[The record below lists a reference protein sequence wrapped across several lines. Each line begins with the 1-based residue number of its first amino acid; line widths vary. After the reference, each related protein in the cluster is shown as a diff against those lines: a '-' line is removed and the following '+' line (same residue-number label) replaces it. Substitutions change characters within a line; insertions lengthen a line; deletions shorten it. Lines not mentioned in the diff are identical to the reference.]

1 MRNLLAPALSASA
14 ILFTGCASTAWRQYG
29 YDSKHFSKQPNES
42 ALTPA
47 AVGTLHVN
55 FDFVIPAGAAGGG
68 STHSFSASPSV
79 YNDVA
84 YVGGLNGIFYAIWGT
99 GASKGAIKWQYPPAT
114 AGGPDACGVTTQPL
128 LIAPPTN
135 PGSNPSGPGIAS
147 SAAIVTDVP
156 GHANAVIFGAPDP
169 TSNGGDGRVWALDA
183 ETGQCIWKSAVIAPI
198 SGTAKIGYSSPA
210 IAHGRA
216 YIGVS
221 ARVPDAPITV
231 GHLFAV
237 NLTDGTL
244 DPAFKSSGSTAG
256 FAATDGLAGGGI
268 WSSPAITP
276 SGNVVVTT
284 GNSCHDSNPGCM
296 VEPVVNYSLSLLKI
310 DYSNANVLWQV
321 QPVPF
326 NIDEDPDWAAPPTV
340 GQVSCGSLAISV
352 QKDGYVYAAD
362 IKTGGPF
369 SNPACS
375 SAGHSLECPRWTF
388 PHIATLPFTGGV
400 HNDTPRFLRMAALD
414 GDRLYIV
421 AGGPAV
427 SESVPGHPAS
437 PATNRLYSLN
447 VCAADADRVRWILDV
462 PGGGGCCGA
471 VGAPSTANGVIYI
484 THESGHLFAYADTTV
499 LPPAT
504 FVCSYPGLP
513 SGLSCSGANFQNI
526 GVPTQLKDVP
536 ITGSV
541 PGVPAIS
548 NGQVYVATTA
558 GHVIGMVP

>member
-1 MRNLLAPALSASA
+1 MRDLLARLPALSLVLSV
-14 ILFTGCASTAWRQYG
+14 GCASTAWRQYG
-29 YDSKHFSKQPNES
+29 YDSGHFSRQPNES
-42 ALTPA
+42 TLTAA
-47 AVGTLHVN
+47 AVSTLHVN
-55 FDFVIPAGAAGGG
+55 FDFVIPSGAAGGG
-68 STHSFSASPSV
+68 SIHSFTASPSV

-84 YVGGLNGIFYAIWGT
+84 YVGGLNGVFYAIWGA
-99 GASKGAIKWQYPPAT
+99 GASKGMPKWQYPPAT
-114 AGGPDACGVTTQPL
+114 ALGPDACGVTTQAL
-128 LIAPPTN
+128 LIQPE
-135 PGSNPSGPGIAS
+135 GDSGNPSGPGIAS

-156 GHANAVIFGAPDP
+156 GHPNSVIFGAPDP
-169 TSNGGDGRVWALDA
+169 TSDGGDGRVWALDA
-183 ETGQCIWKSAVIAPI
+183 DTGQCVWKSPVIAPR

-221 ARVPDAPITV
+221 ARYPDDPITI

-237 NLTDGTL
+237 NLIDGTL
-244 DPAFKSSGSTAG
+244 DPAFHSIGSPAG
-256 FAATDGLAGGGI
+256 FAVTNGSAGGGI

-284 GNSCHDSNPGCM
+284 GNSCHDSNPGCTT
-296 VEPVVNYSLSLLKI
+296 EPTTNYSLSMLKI
-310 DYSNANVLWQV
+310 DYTNANVLWQV

-326 NIDEDPDWAAPPTV
+326 TLDEDPDWAAPPTV

-375 SAGHSLECPRWTF
+375 SPGHALECPRWTF
-388 PHIATLPFTGGV
+388 PPVPTLPFTGGT
-400 HNDTPRFLRMAALD
+400 HNDTPRFIRMAALD

-437 PATNRLYSLN
+437 LATNRLYSLD
-447 VCAADADRVRWILDV
+447 VCAADANRIRWVLDV
-462 PGGGGCCGA
+462 PGGGDCCGA
-471 VGAPSTANGVIYI
+471 VGPPSTANGVIYVA
-484 THESGHLFAYADTTV
+484 HQSGHVFAYADTTI
-499 LPPAT
+499 LPPAS

-513 SGLSCSGANFQNI
+513 SGLSCSGAGFQNV
-526 GVPTQLKDVP
+526 GVPTQLKDVAV
-536 ITGSV
+536 TGSV

-558 GHVIGMVP
+558 GHVIGMTP